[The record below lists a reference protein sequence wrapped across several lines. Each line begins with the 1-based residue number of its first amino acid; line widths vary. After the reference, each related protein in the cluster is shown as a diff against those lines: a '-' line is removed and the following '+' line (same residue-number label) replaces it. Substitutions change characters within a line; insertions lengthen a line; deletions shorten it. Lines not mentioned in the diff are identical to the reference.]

1 MSFSRFE
8 ESKMCVCVRERER
21 DTHLSGQGEVGRST
35 EGHGRGGQL
44 LEGFVQAVDA
54 GFLDVGLGAGQGG
67 HTVPP
72 DQSPRILLHLLWSL
86 SVGVHRFHVE
96 RDGLYLAACTHSKN
110 THTPQSEQ
118 IFRPH
123 LIFPALDKLENI
135 QLTLMPNSHY
145 RANLNCTILALIVSG
160 HIGLAR

>member
-1 MSFSRFE
+1 MSFSSFE
-8 ESKMCVCVRERER
+8 ESKVCERERE
-21 DTHLSGQGEVGRST
+21 THLSGQGEVGRSA
-35 EGHGRGGQL
+35 EGHGQL

-96 RDGLYLAACTHSKN
+96 RDGLYLAACTQSKN

-123 LIFPALDKLENI
+123 LIYPAPDKLENI
-135 QLTLMPNSHY
+135 ELTLMPDSHY
-145 RANLNCTILALIVSG
+145 RANLIRTVLSLIFSG
-160 HIGLAR
+160 HIVLAR